1 MTAPRRQADP
11 SSLPGLRWARTRARA
26 VLFFEHL
33 WPALWP
39 ALGLLGLALLAALLD
54 LPARLPPALHAGF
67 LAALAL
73 ALGVLLW
80 RGGRGL
86 TWPDRQAAERRL
98 ERASGLAHRPL
109 ATLADQPAPLGAESE
124 ALWRAHRKAV
134 LTRIGRL
141 RSGWPHPGLARRDR
155 FALRAA
161 LIVALAAAAIIAGP
175 EAPSRIRRA
184 LTPDLAFAAG
194 RPAPLLQAWITPPA
208 YTGLAPLFLPQPGGT
223 PGGEVSVPAGSRLAV
238 TLSGRRAVPR
248 LLFDGRSTEFA
259 ALDADSFQIET
270 VLRSGGRLSVRQGWA
285 ERGAWEVTLIPATP
299 PNVAFTAPPG
309 PSTAGPRPSSS
320 EPRRPELRV
329 PWQASDQ
336 YGVKALGLRLSL
348 APRPE
353 APALDT
359 VLPLPGAS
367 PKSAHATAILDL
379 TAHPWAGLPVS
390 ARLVARD
397 EAGLEATS
405 EPAAFTL
412 PERHFHNP
420 IAQTL
425 AEARKSLSLDPSARL
440 GAIAL
445 LDQTAQRTAL
455 FGTDYGGWLNYRAI
469 EALLR
474 RDPAPGAIGE
484 AQTRMWQLALHFEE
498 GRTGESERAL
508 EAARQELHDALER
521 RATDEKVSP
530 EDIERLMQRF
540 QEALAAHLQA
550 LAEDAKKAAPLSAPA
565 TRVDAEKLRQ
575 MAERMRED
583 AEAGRMDEARA
594 EMRALERML
603 NALRNAR
610 AHPRDP
616 ARDAAREAARKQR
629 REEEGALRELVR
641 QQGALLDRA
650 QARAEEHDEG
660 AGGPFRQ
667 PGGLPLGLMLAP
679 RPPTPSDKAN
689 ASAAQQADQRGE
701 TALRHA
707 LQQWRR
713 KFGQNGGAQSP
724 RSDAQNPQSGGQPH
738 DTSPADLHRDNADAN
753 FNEADMAMGHAGQ
766 ELGQGEDAAAAAAEQ
781 EALTALM
788 KGGQARAEAETR
800 DDSDQSADQEGEG
813 ENQLGQSGGEAR
825 GGEDGTDPNGAG
837 RARRL
842 RRDPLGRAVEQGSAG
857 ADEANDVSVPDTM
870 EQARSRTIED
880 ELRRRGGERERPA
893 EELHYIDRLLQ
904 PF

>member
-1 MTAPRRQADP
+1 MTAPRRTIDP
-11 SSLPGLRWARTRARA
+11 PALPGLRWARARARA
-26 VLFFEHL
+26 VLFFERL

-39 ALGLLGLALLAALLD
+39 AVGVFGLALLAALLD
-54 LPARLPPALHAGF
+54 LPARLPPALHATL
-67 LAALAL
+67 LAALV
-73 ALGVLLW
+73 LGLGFLLW

-86 TWPDRQAAERRL
+86 TWPDRAAAERRL

-109 ATLADQPAPLGAESE
+109 TALADQPAPLGAASA
-124 ALWRAHRKAV
+124 ALWHAHREAV
-134 LTRIGRL
+134 LARIGRL
-141 RSGWPHPGLARRDR
+141 RSGWPHPGLARHDR

-161 LIVALAAAAIIAGP
+161 LIVALAAAWVIAGP
-175 EAPSRIRRA
+175 DAPSRIRRA

-194 RPAPLLQAWITPPA
+194 RPTPLLQAWITPPA
-208 YTGLAPLFLPQPGGT
+208 YTGLAPLFLHAPGGA
-223 PGGEVSVPAGSRLAV
+223 VSVPAGSRLNV
-238 TLSGRRAVPR
+238 TLSGRNTRPR
-248 LLFDGRSTEFA
+248 LLFNGQSTEFT
-259 ALDADSFQIET
+259 ALDKESFESET
-270 VLRSGGRLSVRQGWA
+270 VLRASGRLVVRQGWA

-299 PNVAFTAPPG
+299 PSVAFTAPPE
-309 PSTAGPRPSSS
+309 PAATRPRASSAD
-320 EPRRPELRV
+320 PQPPELRV

-336 YGVKALGLRLSL
+336 YGVKALGLRLAL
-348 APRPE
+348 TPRPE

-359 VLPLPGAS
+359 PLPLPGGS

-390 ARLVARD
+390 AQLVARN

-405 EPAAFTL
+405 EPATFTL

-425 AEARKSLSLDPSARL
+425 AEARKSLSLDPGARL
-440 GAIAL
+440 GALAL

-455 FGTDYGGWLNYRAI
+455 FGTDYGGWVNYRAI

-474 RDPAPGAIGE
+474 RDPAPTAVGE

-498 GRTGESERAL
+498 GRTGETAQAL

-521 RATDEKVSP
+521 RAAGEKVSP

-550 LAEDAKKAAPLSAPA
+550 LAEEAKKAAPLSASA

-575 MAERMRED
+575 MAERMRKD

-594 EMRALERML
+594 EMQTLERML
-603 NALRNAR
+603 AALRNAH

-616 ARDAAREAARKQR
+616 AREAAREAARKQR

-650 QARAEEHDEG
+650 QARAETQDEDAG
-660 AGGPFRQ
+660 AFHQ
-667 PGGLPLGLMLAP
+667 PGGLPLGLMP
-679 RPPTPSDKAN
+679 VPHPPTSSDQAN
-689 ASAAQQADQRGE
+689 ASAAQRADQRGE
-701 TALRHA
+701 AALRHA

-713 KFGQNGGAQSP
+713 KLGQAGGARSQQ
-724 RSDAQNPQSGGQPH
+724 SDAQSPQSGGQANDP
-738 DTSPADLHRDNADAN
+738 SPADLHRENAEAN
-753 FNEADMAMGHAGQ
+753 FNEADMAMSHAEH

-788 KGGQARAEAETR
+788 KGGQAQARAEAETR

-813 ENQLGQSGGEAR
+813 DNQLGQSSGEAR

-837 RARRL
+837 RARQL
-842 RRDPLGRAVEQGSAG
+842 LRDPLGRAVEQGSAG
-857 ADEANDVSVPDTM
+857 TDEANDVAVPDSM

-893 EELHYIDRLLQ
+893 EELRYIDRLLQ